1 MKTDRRKFI
10 KAAALSGAA
19 SAILPLSSCG
29 PDKEPAQTG
38 GSGARTGTDY
48 SVLDEVLKKPVL
60 KRELFP
66 DPVIIESLELLR
78 DRSSTICR
86 VRSKDG
92 VEGVSI
98 GHQFIAKNS
107 YPMFTNLLQKIFL
120 GKDARDLDN
129 LIFHAAEGPVK
140 NQGIPLCV
148 QILKTR
154 RSEFTWD
161 IV

>member
-19 SAILPLSSCG
+19 STILPF
-29 PDKEPAQTG
+29 TTY
-38 GSGARTGTDY
+38 GSGQEHNQARSAGARIGTDY

-60 KRELFP
+60 RRELFP
-66 DPVIIESLELLR
+66 DPVIIESLELLK

-98 GHQFIAKNS
+98 GHPFIAKNS

-129 LIFHAAEGPVK
+129 LIFHAAEDPVK
-140 NQGIPLCV
+140 N
-148 QILKTR
+148 
-154 RSEFTWD
+154 
-161 IV
+161 